1 MSSDIRIGIIGVGV
15 MGAGIAASV
24 LRAGHA
30 LGFLEHPGNAATTSL
45 VEAGGVGHAD
55 IASLVQASD
64 NLILCVTGAPEV
76 EGIMA
81 EAMPHIRGGMTVID
95 CSTSLPET
103 SKAIAAQL
111 AVKGASF
118 ADSPM
123 TRTPKEAAEGRLGL
137 IVGADETVFQNILPL
152 LEAFGESITH
162 VGHVGAGHAAK
173 LLHNYVS
180 LGFAAVM
187 AETFNCAARSG
198 IEMNAFMDVLA
209 AGGGKSVILDR
220 MRPYMASGDDS
231 SFCFALANARKD
243 FGYYTG
249 MAQAAGA
256 EHAIADAVQAL
267 YESAASARPDG
278 VIPELVDHLKA

>member
-1 MSSDIRIGIIGVGV
+1 
-15 MGAGIAASV
+15 MGSGIAASV
-24 LRAGHA
+24 LRAGHK
-30 LGFLEHPGNAATTSL
+30 LGFLERPGNAATGSL
-45 VEAGGVGHAD
+45 IAAGGVGHAD

-64 NLILCVTGAPEV
+64 ALILCVTGAPEV
-76 EGIMA
+76 ESIMA
-81 EAMPHIRGGMTVID
+81 GAMPHVREGMTVID

-103 SKAIAAQL
+103 SKAIAEQL
-111 AVKGASF
+111 AAKDVSF
-118 ADSPM
+118 VDSPM

-137 IVGADETVFQNILPL
+137 IVGADDAVFEKTLPL
-152 LEAFGESITH
+152 LQTFGESITH
-162 VGHVGAGHAAK
+162 VGPVGAGHAAK

-220 MRPYMASGDDS
+220 MRPYMESGDDS
-231 SFCFALANARKD
+231 SFRFALANARKD

-249 MAQAAGA
+249 MAESAGA
-256 EHAIADAVQAL
+256 EHAIADSIQEL
-267 YESAASARPDG
+267 YKSASSARPDG

>member
-1 MSSDIRIGIIGVGV
+1 MTNRIGMIGVGM
-15 MGAGIAASV
+15 MGSGIAASV

-30 LGFLEHPGNAATTSL
+30 LGFLERPGNAATASL
-45 VEAGGVGHAD
+45 IDAGGLGHAD
-55 IASLVQASD
+55 IASLTQASD
-64 NLILCVTGAPEV
+64 TLILCVTGAPEV
-76 EGIMA
+76 EEIMT
-81 EAMPHIRGGMTVID
+81 EALPHIRQGMTVID

-111 AVKGASF
+111 SVKGAVF
-118 ADSPM
+118 LDSPM

-137 IVGADETVFQNILPL
+137 IVGADEAAFQNTLPL
-152 LEAFGESITH
+152 LQAFGESITH
-162 VGHVGAGHAAK
+162 VGPIGAGHAAK

-187 AETFNCAARSG
+187 AETFNCATRSG

-220 MRPYMASGDDS
+220 MRPYMESGDDT
-231 SFCFALANARKD
+231 SFRFALANARKD

-249 MAQAAGA
+249 MAEAAGA
-256 EHAIADAVQAL
+256 DHAIADAVKAL
-267 YESAASARPDG
+267 YESAAATRPDG